1 MVAVFTY
8 IDTSIF
14 VKERMYYDLITM
26 FNRVLLHM
34 PDFVIWIKQHN
45 SIFCSP
51 RSQECGQ
58 DNQYQ

>member
-1 MVAVFTY
+1 MVAFFTY

-14 VKERMYYDLITM
+14 VKERMYYDLITV

-34 PDFVIWIKQHN
+34 PDFVIWIKLHN
-45 SIFCSP
+45 LIFCSP
-51 RSQECGQ
+51 RSRECGQ